1 MMKRFFGF
9 ALAIALLLSLAP
21 ALAEISWNPWVL
33 ENTLYWTR
41 TGSDP
46 EKPDIQYSEE
56 AYGETLEELKISAHV
71 ETRTDGASTFITGT
85 YYHLDGV
92 TIEQIVE
99 KAVLDGYPTQTLVR
113 SYHHQ
118 DGIHSSTE
126 LFVYEDGDLTLMER
140 EQYDTLGNLQQIT
153 MRSYDSQGRR
163 LEDVFYSPDEKHTM
177 TTSYEYLENEE
188 YVATSTL
195 PDGSLVSRQATLFVK
210 EDEQGRKLFRNVILE
225 SYDSARDL
233 ITLSE
238 INPDGSILERSLLKT
253 DSGGITT
260 YTQLFAE
267 GEESDI
273 RLSYL
278 YTKYDRFG
286 NFIEGSVYD
295 PETGAYVETSRAPEN
310 DLLRDEWLK
319 NNPPPQAEIAKPS
332 YVWYPSNTVTT
343 AGFAFRDE
351 RPELTK
357 KWYQFTPVDLSR
369 DGSYS
374 FEMVGGSVYILGK
387 VVVDVKGDEVTVR
400 YATTYGRHGNV
411 RMESEFFTFFPDL
424 ASVSAVEPEELG
436 EGFRFGEPISIEK
449 DLNGDTRVL
458 LFVRNVA
465 TFADHVRSDMPRAR
479 YWPNHPTRVAHREL
493 LRGLMD

>member
-1 MMKRFFGF
+1 MMKKFFGF
-9 ALAIALLLSLAP
+9 ALAIALLLSIAP
-21 ALAEISWNPWVL
+21 ALAEISWTPWVM
-33 ENTLYWTR
+33 EDSNFWTR

-46 EKPDIQYSEE
+46 EQPDMQYSEN
-56 AYGETLEELKISAHV
+56 AYGETLEELKISGHV
-71 ETRTDGASTFITGT
+71 ETRIDGASTFSTGT

-92 TIEQIVE
+92 TIELIIE
-99 KAVLDGYPTQTLVR
+99 RTLLDGRPTQTLVK
-113 SYHHQ
+113 SYQHP
-118 DGIHSSTE
+118 DGIHSSTA
-126 LFVYEDGDLTLMER
+126 LYVYEDGDLTLMER
-140 EQYDTLGNLQQIT
+140 EEYDTLGDLQQIT
-153 MRSYDSQGRR
+153 MRSYDSQGRM

-177 TTSYEYLENEE
+177 TTSYEHLENEE
-188 YVATSTL
+188 YIATSTR
-195 PDGSLVSRQATLFVK
+195 PDGSLVHRMARLFVK
-210 EDEQGRKLFRNVILE
+210 EGEDGRMFFRDVVLE
-225 SYDSARDL
+225 SYDSARNL
-233 ITLSE
+233 VTLSE
-238 INPDGSILERSLLKT
+238 INPDGSILERTLLKT

-260 YTQLFAE
+260 YTQLFTE
-267 GEESDI
+267 GEDSDI

-278 YTKYDRFG
+278 YTKYDRYG

-295 PETGAYVETSRAPEN
+295 PETGEYVETSRAPEN

-319 NNPPPQAEIAKPS
+319 NNPPPQAEIVKPG

-351 RPELTK
+351 RPELTE

-387 VVVDVKGDEVTVR
+387 VVVDVKGDEVSVR
-400 YATTYGRHGNV
+400 YATTYGGHGNV

-465 TFADHVRSDMPRAR
+465 TFADHVQSDMPRAR